1 MDRVDEKGKVFTPK
15 VRTQNVEVDII
26 TVAGS
31 LHGFLHVAP
40 GNRLK
45 DQLNTRDEQFL
56 ALTNATL
63 RTHEGKETTH
73 TGFIAINK
81 HHIVSVVPVDESRT
95 TGALD
100 GYYS

>member
-1 MDRVDEKGKVFTPK
+1 MERVDEKGKVFTQRI
-15 VRTQNVEVDII
+15 RTQDVEVNI
-26 TVAGS
+26 TTIAGT
-31 LHGFLHVAP
+31 LHGFIHVSP

-56 ALTNATL
+56 ALTNATS
-63 RTHEGKETTH
+63 RSHDDKVGVH
-73 TGFIAINK
+73 IDFIAINK
-81 HHIVSVVPVDESRT
+81 QHIVSVVPIDESRT

>member
-1 MDRVDEKGKVFTPK
+1 MERVDEKGKVFTQR
-15 VRTQNVEVDII
+15 VRTQDVEVDITTI
-26 TVAGS
+26 AGK
-31 LHGFLHVAP
+31 LHGFIHVAP

-56 ALTNATL
+56 AMTNATA
-63 RTHEGKETTH
+63 RNGDDKDGVHID
-73 TGFIAINK
+73 FIAINK
-81 HHIVSVVPVDESRT
+81 QHIISVAPVEEARI